1 MDGPRRQP
9 AARCCLTR
17 SPRHRF
23 LEGLDGTKRSVA
35 RCSITPLD
43 TPFVVPSPY
52 LAPESALSE
61 GRDDETTLPEGGV
74 GPSVAVA
81 AQGDQPV
88 AIEVRAPLGALY
100 HVMDLEAGRGEA
112 TGLAAPA
119 GAGQNVGPDLA
130 PRLETRRRAAE
141 RQRTSRPDAVA
152 RSLSDPRAGGE
163 PARAL
168 HEGPSEFYPRGQT
181 RNSDS
186 GVTGRHL
193 LDFAHVGKIPIFPL
207 WRRSAFA
214 GPPGAP
220 TPASTRGSRPGR
232 SQSDWAS

>member
-1 MDGPRRQP
+1 MEAERGRHGWLG
-9 AARCCLTR
+9 RC
-17 SPRHRF
+17 HRGKATCIST
-23 LEGLDGTKRSVA
+23 LLSDA
-35 RCSITPLD
+35 
-43 TPFVVPSPY
+43 PFVVP
-52 LAPESALSE
+52 LLHLAVEAAAPER
-61 GRDDETTLPEGGV
+61 GNDESTPPEGGIRP
-74 GPSVAVA
+74 GVAVA
-81 AQGDQPV
+81 AEGDQLV
-88 AIEVRAPLGALY
+88 AIEVRAPLGALD

-119 GAGQNVGPDLA
+119 GAGQNLGPDLA

-141 RQRTSRPDAVA
+141 RQRTSRPDAAA

-168 HEGPSEFYPRGQT
+168 HEGPSEFCPRGQT